1 MIISSEN
8 AQPTIDQWI
17 DRFESNWTVDAWSD
31 WMVRVPKLTPEG
43 LVELARVDIDLH
55 YLRGLDVDLGRYE
68 IIAERILVS
77 ERRVPKALANWRES
91 IAFEDFRGRSRS
103 SWACDPERW
112 INYLAAPHPAWLEQ
126 LKGTPSDSGAASEF
140 GMLASAVQARWPMQG
155 DRIGEFE
162 IVDQIGAGSFSR
174 VFLAIQT
181 TVGRRKVVLKL
192 TTEKQ
197 NEPEWL
203 GRFQHENIVPV
214 YSVHRW
220 KEFHVL
226 CMPFWG
232 TLTLAAWMRQH
243 PNSRDRSALLLADT
257 LNSANHK
264 FPSTLV
270 DDTDQLTEDDA
281 DKDWNGAS
289 TSEISIQ
296 QRAERSFETAISL
309 FHRLTSAL
317 RHSHSQNVLH
327 GDLKPANVLI
337 RFDGGPALL
346 DFNLSQDT
354 SQGSTRVKGSTPY
367 MAPEQLA
374 GWRDGKPVMTQATDL
389 YALGLMLYEFLT
401 GSLPEVF
408 RVSIT
413 PETLD
418 AIAKER
424 LSFDFERSLGD
435 VPAGL
440 RSIVLKAIQPTIEK
454 RYATAAEFEEDL
466 QREAT
471 QRRLV
476 FAEEPQWTRCQ
487 KFLKRNKSAF
497 SITSVIA
504 IACCA
509 CLFTSIG
516 LWQWRRVALKHE
528 ALQSANRFL
537 SQSQILLGNLQSVDG
552 SMDGQVADKLIR
564 LNAEF
569 TPSLFGDS
577 SEAAWNWLTDTDK
590 HRLVSGMGHHVLITS
605 YAAQRSLRFEDAIA
619 RDAWLKLC
627 SSLPSE
633 FATFAD
639 DATILLREPSIA
651 ENVEQ
656 LDANLKSPFLLATI
670 AGEHKDWGKAQAF
683 LDRVP
688 ELERTSGLYWLLL
701 GRCQLM
707 LDDLE
712 GAVLSFGLSAERTEL
727 HALSRFDRGR
737 TYLKQRRP
745 AKAIEEFSK
754 AVQETPGFLDA
765 FVQRSIAYEMIGKWE
780 SALADLNRVIESEP
794 HRATARS
801 IRARILDNLER
812 KQEAEEDRQRI
823 LTIEPKRSIDWMT
836 RALNRLPQ
844 DVNGAWDDLCRAHEL
859 DPLQPMV
866 WQNKAFVASEYRKD
880 EELAIR
886 QLDELLRLSSC
897 DIEALS
903 GRAVLHARLEND
915 EQAIADIEKAL
926 RLKTGRGGPTHYH
939 ACCVFSILSQ
949 RNVDLVQRAHAHLAK
964 SLQFGYGLD
973 IVENDLDLKP
983 IRHTQPFREIV
994 RVAKLA
1000 NHDPNSIS
1008 SP

>member
-17 DRFESNWTVDAWSD
+17 DRFESNWTVDAWRD
-31 WMVRVPKLTPEG
+31 WMDGISQLTPEG

-68 IIAERILVS
+68 VIADRIRSS
-77 ERRVPKALANWRES
+77 ERRASKALANWRES

-103 SWACDPERW
+103 AWPCEPARW
-112 INYLAAPHPAWLEQ
+112 VNYLAAPHPAWLEG
-126 LKGTPSDSGAASEF
+126 LKGNPSNSGEASEF
-140 GMLASAVQARWPMQG
+140 GNPTSTLHVRWPMSG

-243 PNSRDRSALLLADT
+243 PNSRDRSALLLAET
-257 LNSANHK
+257 LNSARQK
-264 FPSTLV
+264 LPSTLV
-270 DDTDQLTEDDA
+270 EDADQLTKEGA
-281 DKDWNGAS
+281 DKDWNGDS
-289 TSEISIQ
+289 TSEIAMQ
-296 QRAERSFETAISL
+296 ERGENSVETAIWL
-309 FHRLTSAL
+309 FHRLASAL
-317 RHSHSQNVLH
+317 RHSHSQDVLH

-337 RFDGGPALL
+337 RCDGGPALL
-346 DFNLSQDT
+346 DFNLSQDS

-367 MAPEQLA
+367 MAPEQLV
-374 GWRDGKPVMTQATDL
+374 GWRDGKPIMTQATDV
-389 YALGLMLYEFLT
+389 YALGLMLYEFLI

-408 RVSIT
+408 RVSVT
-413 PETLD
+413 PENLD
-418 AIAKER
+418 TIAKER
-424 LSFDFERSLGD
+424 LSFDFASTLHD

-440 RSIVLKAIQPTIEK
+440 KGIVLKAIQPTIEK
-454 RYATAAEFEEDL
+454 RFKTAAEFEEDL

-471 QRRLV
+471 QQRLV
-476 FAEEPQWTRCQ
+476 FAEETQWNRCR
-487 KFLKRNKSAF
+487 KFLKRNKSSF
-497 SITSVIA
+497 SVTSIIAMACFACLLTSV
-504 IACCA
+504 
-509 CLFTSIG
+509 S

-528 ALQSANRFL
+528 AIQSANRFL
-537 SQSQILLGNLQSVDG
+537 SQSQILLGNLQTVNG
-552 SMDGQVADKLIR
+552 SMDGQVANKLIR
-564 LNAEF
+564 LGEECTA
-569 TPSLFGDS
+569 SVFGNS
-577 SEAAWNWLTDTDK
+577 SEAAWNWLSDDDK
-590 HRLVSGMGHHVLITS
+590 NRLVNGLGQHVLITS
-605 YAAQRSLRFEDAIA
+605 YAAQRASRSENAIA
-619 RDAWLKLC
+619 RDALLQLC
-627 SSLPSE
+627 GALPSE
-633 FATFAD
+633 FATFAN
-639 DATILLREPSIA
+639 DATKLLSEPSIVN
-651 ENVEQ
+651 NVEQ
-656 LDANLKSPFLLATI
+656 LDKNLKDPFLLATI
-670 AGEHKDWGKAQAF
+670 AAEHKDWGKAQEF

-688 ELERTSGLYWLLL
+688 EQERTSGLYWLLR

-712 GAVLSFGLSAERTEL
+712 GALLSFGLSAERTERK
-727 HALSRFDRGR
+727 ALSRFDRGR

-745 AKAIEEFSK
+745 AKAIEEFSE
-754 AVQETPGFLDA
+754 AIRESFDFLDA
-765 FVQRSIAYEMIGKWE
+765 YVERSLAYEMLGKWE
-780 SALADLNRVIESEP
+780 PALADLNRVIEADP
-794 HRATARS
+794 NRTTARS
-801 IRARILDNLER
+801 IRARVLDNLER
-812 KQEAEEDRQRI
+812 KQEAEEDRHCI
-823 LTIEPKRSIDWMT
+823 LSIEPKRSIDWMT
-836 RALNRLPQ
+836 RALNRLPL

-859 DPLQPMV
+859 DPFQPMI
-866 WQNKAFVASEYRKD
+866 WQNKAYVASEYRKD
-880 EELAIR
+880 DELAIR

-897 DIEALS
+897 DVEALS

-949 RNVDLVQRAHAHLAK
+949 RNTDLTQRAHAHLAK

-973 IVENDLDLKP
+973 IVDEDLDLKS
-983 IRHTQPFREIV
+983 IRHTQPFKEIV

-1000 NHDPNSIS
+1000 NNDPNSIS